1 MDFVHVDKTV
11 LMVTAFPSM
20 WVDASS
26 VVAGH
31 VVAPFLMVS
40 ALACTAAFAD
50 WDDPTIAA
58 FMSTSSELTIRFTL
72 GFTGTCADT
81 VAALGLFDKAY
92 SSTLDYLAAL
102 PEELSRVPNPS
113 PFEFKTTDME
123 T

>member
-1 MDFVHVDKTV
+1 MAAAPIPGVPVPPVALAPPAILHVFTRCNIVGQDNTMDFVHVDKTV

-31 VVAPFLMVS
+31 VAAPFLMVS

-58 FMSTSSELTIRFTL
+58 FNEY
-72 GFTGTCADT
+72 
-81 VAALGLFDKAY
+81 V
-92 SSTLDYLAAL
+92 
-102 PEELSRVPNPS
+102 V
-113 PFEFKTTDME
+113 
-123 T
+123 